1 MEQIDLLKLRIPN
14 KFDNEEKYTNTLE
27 ALLEDTKN
35 IALSNLYP
43 FEDWSEMEL
52 PKKYYNW
59 QIRASVELFH
69 FLGYEGIKSYSENG
83 LSFSRMEDGISSDL
97 LDELIPKAGKL
108 KRTEEEGETKW
119 YLETFLKTGIN
130 LVILQ
135 E

>member
-14 KFDNEEKYTNTLE
+14 KYDNEEKYTNTLE

-59 QIRASVELFH
+59 QIRASIELFH

-83 LSFSRMEDGISSDL
+83 LSFSRMEDGISADL
-97 LDELIPKAGKL
+97 LDELMPNAGTIKKTTL
-108 KRTEEEGETKW
+108 QDEESSKET
-119 YLETFLKTGIN
+119 N
-130 LVILQ
+130 ND
-135 E
+135 

>member
-14 KFDNEEKYTNTLE
+14 KYDNEEEYTNTLE
-27 ALLEDTKN
+27 ALLEDAKN

-83 LSFSRMEDGISSDL
+83 LSFSRMEDGISADL
-97 LDELIPKAGKL
+97 LDELMPKAGTI
-108 KRTEEEGETKW
+108 KRTTLQDIETNK
-119 YLETFLKTGIN
+119 ETN
-130 LVILQ
+130 ND
-135 E
+135 

>member
-14 KFDNEEKYTNTLE
+14 KYDNEEKYTNTLE

-43 FEDWSEMEL
+43 FEDWSEMKL

-83 LSFSRMEDGISSDL
+83 LSFSRMEDGISADL
-97 LDELIPKAGKL
+97 LDELMPNAGTI
-108 KRTEEEGETKW
+108 KRTTLQDEESSKET
-119 YLETFLKTGIN
+119 N
-130 LVILQ
+130 ND
-135 E
+135 

>member
-14 KFDNEEKYTNTLE
+14 KYDNEEKYTNTLE

-83 LSFSRMEDGISSDL
+83 LSFSRMEDGISADL
-97 LDELIPKAGKL
+97 LDELMPNAGTIKKTTL
-108 KRTEEEGETKW
+108 QDKESSKET
-119 YLETFLKTGIN
+119 N
-130 LVILQ
+130 ND
-135 E
+135 

>member
-14 KFDNEEKYTNTLE
+14 KYDNEEKYTNTLE

-83 LSFSRMEDGISSDL
+83 LSFSRMEDGISADL
-97 LDELIPKAGKL
+97 LDELMPNAGTIK
-108 KRTEEEGETKW
+108 
-119 YLETFLKTGIN
+119 KTT
-130 LVILQ
+130 LQ
-135 E
+135 QGDKQ

>member
-14 KFDNEEKYTNTLE
+14 KYDNEEKYTNTLE

-83 LSFSRMEDGISSDL
+83 LSFSRMEDGISADL
-97 LDELIPKAGKL
+97 LDELMPNAGTIKKTTL
-108 KRTEEEGETKW
+108 QDEENSKEP
-119 YLETFLKTGIN
+119 N
-130 LVILQ
+130 ND
-135 E
+135 

>member
-14 KFDNEEKYTNTLE
+14 KYDNEEKYTNTLK

-83 LSFSRMEDGISSDL
+83 LSFSRMEDGISADL
-97 LDELIPKAGKL
+97 LDELMPKAGTI
-108 KRTEEEGETKW
+108 KRTTLQDIETNK
-119 YLETFLKTGIN
+119 ETN
-130 LVILQ
+130 ND
-135 E
+135 

>member
-14 KFDNEEKYTNTLE
+14 KYDNEEKYTNTLE

-43 FEDWSEMEL
+43 FEDWSEMKL

-83 LSFSRMEDGISSDL
+83 LSFSRMEDGISADL
-97 LDELIPKAGKL
+97 LDELMPNAGTIKKTTL
-108 KRTEEEGETKW
+108 QDEESSKET
-119 YLETFLKTGIN
+119 N
-130 LVILQ
+130 ND
-135 E
+135 

>member
-14 KFDNEEKYTNTLE
+14 KYDNEEKYTNTLE

-83 LSFSRMEDGISSDL
+83 LSFSRMEDGISADL
-97 LDELIPKAGKL
+97 LDELMPNAGTIKKTTL
-108 KRTEEEGETKW
+108 QDEESSKET
-119 YLETFLKTGIN
+119 N
-130 LVILQ
+130 ND
-135 E
+135 

>member
-14 KFDNEEKYTNTLE
+14 KYDNEEEYTNTLE
-27 ALLEDTKN
+27 ALLEDAKN

-83 LSFSRMEDGISSDL
+83 LSFSRMEDGISADL
-97 LDELIPKAGKL
+97 LDELMPNAGTIKKTTL
-108 KRTEEEGETKW
+108 QDEESSKET
-119 YLETFLKTGIN
+119 N
-130 LVILQ
+130 ND
-135 E
+135 

>member
-1 MEQIDLLKLRIPN
+1 MEQIDLLKVRIPN
-14 KFDNEEKYTNTLE
+14 KYDNEEKYTNTLE

-43 FEDWSEMEL
+43 FEDWSEMKL

-83 LSFSRMEDGISSDL
+83 LSFSRMEDGISADL
-97 LDELIPKAGKL
+97 LDELMPNAGTIKKTTL
-108 KRTEEEGETKW
+108 QDEESSKET
-119 YLETFLKTGIN
+119 N
-130 LVILQ
+130 ND
-135 E
+135 